1 MASAGLASAPSDP
14 PSAENALSARRLH
27 LATIALLFF
36 ASGLSGLVYQELWL
50 RLLGLVFGVTVYAAS
65 AVLAGFMG
73 GLALGS
79 AFGGRWADRTRR
91 PLLLYGVAEVL
102 VGLSALA
109 TPLLLDGVARAYVAV
124 HPLLP
129 PGTLT
134 AARFVLSITVL
145 LAPTM
150 LMGATFPLVVRASLR
165 GARPLGEDASV
176 LYAANTAGGIAGTL
190 LAGFW
195 MIGGIGIG
203 ASFRVA
209 AAINVAVGLI
219 AIALSMTREQGAV
232 PTGRPSKTWRTS
244 RRLRSAAACWRS
256 SRCPASPRSRW
267 RWCGSGCWCSS
278 CRSRRTRS
286 R

>member
-1 MASAGLASAPSDP
+1 MRRPPRAS
-14 PSAENALSARRLH
+14 H

-79 AFGGRWADRTRR
+79 ALGGRWADRTRR

-129 PGTLT
+129 PP
-134 AARFVLSITVL
+134 ARSR
-145 LAPTM
+145 P
-150 LMGATFPLVVRASLR
+150 RAS
-165 GARPLGEDASV
+165 
-176 LYAANTAGGIAGTL
+176 
-190 LAGFW
+190 
-195 MIGGIGIG
+195 
-203 ASFRVA
+203 
-209 AAINVAVGLI
+209 
-219 AIALSMTREQGAV
+219 
-232 PTGRPSKTWRTS
+232 
-244 RRLRSAAACWRS
+244 S
-256 SRCPASPRSRW
+256 SRSR
-267 RWCGSGCWCSS
+267 CCWC
-278 CRSRRTRS
+278 RRC
-286 R
+286 